1 MVKLMTSNPQNC
13 YSSPCPWPH
22 VAPFSVPSSP
32 PTTLP
37 SASYSMT
44 VHSPSSY
51 SPPAPCTPRS
61 PPPIG
66 SPPLHARRLPH
77 RMAPHSPRPLHPHIH
92 PRTLMPSIHTPRP
105 HRNIHLH
112 PPAYYSGA
120 LFASG
125 SLDRTNIV
133 LLMTLYAAAA
143 FYALDRM
150 WSGFLMSLAT
160 ANGGPAIE
168 VGLISTLEGLA
179 LGFGARVPL
188 CGWGGRRGS
197 FRCVLFRFIF
207 LGGASEWKSGAV
219 FVERGGW
226 WRW

>member
-44 VHSPSSY
+44 VHS
-51 SPPAPCTPRS
+51 
-61 PPPIG
+61 
-66 SPPLHARRLPH
+66 
-77 RMAPHSPRPLHPHIH
+77 
-92 PRTLMPSIHTPRP
+92 RTLMPSIHTPRP
-105 HRNIHLH
+105 HMNIHLH